1 MEIIKRKIGYQDL
14 GVTPNLTFTAT
25 TFYFPIFL
33 TQSYEDIGIYTD
45 VKDSLADVVTGFT
58 SAWNLSY
65 DGSLQKDC
73 KTSNKCLVTNTVSP
87 ATFYN
92 ASDGSLNVVITN
104 PNTLDCPG
112 PVTINWTGP
121 DGFVSQNLNNN
132 NLKAGNYT
140 LKITDS
146 NCDRTIKTYYIS
158 QPGPLDSEIGINNS
172 QVNDTNGNCNGSAT
186 VTVTGGRPPYTF
198 AWYLAGTTTPV
209 LGTSSALT
217 NLCIGDYYVVITD
230 SDSTVVTE
238 FFNISQ
244 PPPLSGTVKNTINI
258 DCQGNSGYIKV
269 QGIGGY
275 ITNGYSYT
283 LNGVTNNIGV
293 FDSGITTPG
302 TYNVIITD
310 NGGSTFTLPVVITQ
324 PVTPIVVTY
333 TPTGTNNDGVQDLV
347 GVTGNLSYNISGGQG
362 VNGDYYVTL
371 NPVFNTTSTTNSPPL
386 NSTVGAGGYQFDSS
400 GSFIGLQ
407 SGWYQLIVTDSVCEY
422 TQNIYIP
429 HLFDLSV
436 DVTNYGGGKLQV
448 IVDNGAIYNFITIKW
463 SDGSQYGCSPVLL
476 GTPCPTYTLLSDSHP
491 SGTDLTLEVV
501 WVDILDPTNTT
512 LYRSFKRKYKVP

>member
-1 MEIIKRKIGYQDL
+1 
-14 GVTPNLTFTAT
+14 
-25 TFYFPIFL
+25 
-33 TQSYEDIGIYTD
+33 
-45 VKDSLADVVTGFT
+45 
-58 SAWNLSY
+58 
-65 DGSLQKDC
+65 
-73 KTSNKCLVTNTVSP
+73 VTNTVSP

-104 PNTLDCPG
+104 QNTLDCPG

-121 DGFVSQNLNNN
+121 DSFVSQNLNNN

-172 QVNDTNGNCNGSAT
+172 QVNDTNGTCNGSAT

-198 AWYLAGTTTPV
+198 AWYSAGTTTPV
-209 LGTSSALT
+209 LGTSNTLT
-217 NLCIGDYYVVITD
+217 NLCVGDYYVVITD
-230 SDSTVVTE
+230 FDNTVVTE

-293 FDSGITTPG
+293 FDSGITSPS

-310 NGGSTFTLPVVITQ
+310 NGGSTFNLPVVITQ
-324 PVTPIVVTY
+324 PVTPIVVTTY
-333 TPTGTNNDGVQDLV
+333 STTGTNNDGFQNIA
-347 GVTGNLSYNISGGQG
+347 GVTGSLTYNISGGQS
-362 VNGDYYVTL
+362 VNGDYNVTL
-371 NPVFNTTSTTNSPPL
+371 NPVFNTTPSALL
-386 NSTVGAGGYQFDSS
+386 NSTVGAGGYQLNS
-400 GSFIGLQ
+400 GGDFFGLQ
-407 SGWYQLIVTDSVCEY
+407 SGWYQLNVSDNVCGY
-422 TQNIYIP
+422 SQNIYIP
-429 HLFDLSV
+429 HLFDSSV
-436 DVTNYGGGKLQV
+436 NVTNYGSGKLDASV
-448 IVDNGAIYNFITIKW
+448 SNPADFSWFNIKW
-463 SDGSQYGCSPVLL
+463 SDGAQTSCLTLPC
-476 GTPCPTYTLLSDSHP
+476 GTTSLISNTHP

-501 WVDILDPTNTT
+501 WVFTALPNQTALWRT
-512 LYRSFKRKYKVP
+512 FKRKYKVP